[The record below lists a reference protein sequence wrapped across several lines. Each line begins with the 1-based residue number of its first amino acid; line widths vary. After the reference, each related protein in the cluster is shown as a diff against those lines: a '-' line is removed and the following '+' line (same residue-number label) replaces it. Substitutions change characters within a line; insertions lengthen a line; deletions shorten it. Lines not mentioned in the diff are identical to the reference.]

1 MVTALM
7 LAAKLGSN
15 SAALAMLES
24 GADVILK
31 VRHTLT
37 LLHRY
42 MVRTDQV
49 QVGVVGLLHYVVRP
63 QRYNTASKPTPA
75 HHVRSII
82 PTIPHYPP
90 LSHANSTATHQTH
103 QTPPL
108 YLGRAHR
115 PP

>member
-1 MVTALM
+1 M

-37 LLHRY
+37 PLHRY

-49 QVGVVGLLHYVVRP
+49 QVGVVGLLH
-63 QRYNTASKPTPA
+63 
-75 HHVRSII
+75 
-82 PTIPHYPP
+82 
-90 LSHANSTATHQTH
+90 
-103 QTPPL
+103 
-108 YLGRAHR
+108 
-115 PP
+115 